1 MTSFYHTLF
10 TTIIKLLFHFL
21 RSNIFIIGGQQNNI
35 IKMVA
40 KNQRK
45 LKHKRKMLKQKWK
58 KSLPTLPTPYDL
70 MKKCTDMNVHMN
82 DETKAIEEEKH
93 RFIRLYGGF

>member
-1 MTSFYHTLF
+1 
-10 TTIIKLLFHFL
+10 
-21 RSNIFIIGGQQNNI
+21 
-35 IKMVA
+35 MVA

-70 MKKCTDMNVHMN
+70 MKKCTEMKD

>member
-1 MTSFYHTLF
+1 M
-10 TTIIKLLFHFL
+10 
-21 RSNIFIIGGQQNNI
+21 IGGQQNNI

-70 MKKCTDMNVHMN
+70 MKKCVQ
-82 DETKAIEEEKH
+82 I
-93 RFIRLYGGF
+93 